1 MKWVNGT
8 DTIVVSIGAL
18 RILVPYVQFKKRK
31 KHPCRS
37 VNFSKVAGLKLTLL
51 HGCFLRFL
59 NYTNG
64 TKLRNIPHI
73 VKIMADV
80 KIPIFTP
87 SVLNLSRILHNA
99 VYVCISLKNLFH
111 PNMELH

>member
-51 HGCFLRFL
+51 HGCFLHFL
-59 NYTNG
+59 NCTNG
-64 TKLRNIPHI
+64 TKSCNAPHFSI
-73 VKIMADV
+73 NAWTGPGKNFNV
-80 KIPIFTP
+80 
-87 SVLNLSRILHNA
+87 SVSRDFQKVFKTFLTKLDH
-99 VYVCISLKNLFH
+99 
-111 PNMELH
+111 